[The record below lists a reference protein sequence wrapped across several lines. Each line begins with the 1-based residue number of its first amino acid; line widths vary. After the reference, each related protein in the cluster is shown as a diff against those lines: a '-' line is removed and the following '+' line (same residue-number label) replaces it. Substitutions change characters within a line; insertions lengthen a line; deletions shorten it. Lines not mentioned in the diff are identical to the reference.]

1 MEDVI
6 KELRII
12 NQRLSNLEL
21 EVKEGQENRKDLEF
35 QVKDLD
41 KRFESF
47 RGKFREN
54 KVKFNG
60 HLNSQFEGDS
70 FTNSSFD
77 VQQINNQPANV
88 ALSNFN
94 SGKSSGK

>member
-6 KELRII
+6 TELRIV
-12 NQRLSNLEL
+12 NQRLSN
-21 EVKEGQENRKDLEF
+21 LEF

-47 RGKFREN
+47 RGKFQEN
-54 KVKFNG
+54 KVKFSG

-94 SGKSSGK
+94 SGKSSGKYKL

>member
-6 KELRII
+6 IELRIV
-12 NQRLSNLEL
+12 NQRLSN
-21 EVKEGQENRKDLEF
+21 LEF